1 MYECESNTQDQ
12 DRLVHIMKQSEGK
25 HVMKCWNSVIR
36 SILHCCK
43 AMQILVGKLGEI
55 RVNLKKLQQFSE
67 KDMASAADSEEMRW
81 KHLCDAGKNE
91 RKARELLDQVRQCT
105 LLQITHKHLL

>member
-1 MYECESNTQDQ
+1 MKYASGTRNQDL
-12 DRLVHIMKQSEGK
+12 LVLVMKQCEGK

-55 RVNLKKLQQFSE
+55 QADLKKLQQFSE

-81 KHLCDAGKNE
+81 KHLCDSGRNE
-91 RKARELLDQVRQCT
+91 RKLKERLDQVS
-105 LLQITHKHLL
+105 